1 MHYTLSVYV
10 EFSYSL
16 EVSFTAMYHLR
27 VHPLGIHWHPVLQ
40 NVLIKHLK
48 CALLFLRVLGLPV
61 SEGTA
66 PSLYCLA
73 GQGHSGWRHR
83 TCGILATR
91 IECPVHIRWTNARAL
106 QVFTNTF
113 NIVCVYILKC
123 VLLAERKWIE
133 NVILMNKFIL
143 RKNEWKTVN
152 KFLYYFRWRLK
163 VRSTLCFVLIKQHIC
178 SIQIIFGG

>member
-73 GQGHSGWRHR
+73 GQGH
-83 TCGILATR
+83 
-91 IECPVHIRWTNARAL
+91 P
-106 QVFTNTF
+106 
-113 NIVCVYILKC
+113 
-123 VLLAERKWIE
+123 
-133 NVILMNKFIL
+133 
-143 RKNEWKTVN
+143 
-152 KFLYYFRWRLK
+152 
-163 VRSTLCFVLIKQHIC
+163 
-178 SIQIIFGG
+178 